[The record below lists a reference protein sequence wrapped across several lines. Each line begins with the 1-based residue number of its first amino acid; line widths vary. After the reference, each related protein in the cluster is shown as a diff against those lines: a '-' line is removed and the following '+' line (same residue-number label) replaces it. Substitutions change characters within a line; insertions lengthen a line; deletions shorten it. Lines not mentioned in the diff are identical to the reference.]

1 MKNGQVGYRFA
12 TVDDLEQIIA
22 LWVEETEWGV
32 FPFSDTERWV
42 NAPAGVPRTVV
53 AYDNADGKIV
63 GQCGFV
69 PTLLIARDRELRGV
83 RPHSTIVGKRWRE
96 GVTSVDP
103 ADQPGFAMYRYGM
116 ENMAAEGVQVA
127 HMLPNPRWLRL
138 LKLFPGMQAAQF
150 PLWSMFFPLSSSMS
164 PGDGWSTEPLTGW
177 NNEIDQLW
185 TAASHQYECG
195 VVRNAKMLEWKTTL
209 EGSTV
214 ITVRKDGKLRGLASC
229 RMKGDRQ
236 WTISDMLTADDN
248 ESLRATLT
256 AAVQEGAGHAS
267 DEASDP
273 NHRPVKAAVLATPL
287 MQPVLAQL
295 GFARDNYQ
303 FPFVVQRLDPA
314 LTDAEIDPRGWYV
327 AATD

>member
-1 MKNGQVGYRFA
+1 MKNGMISYRFA

-22 LWVEETEWGV
+22 LWVAETEWGV
-32 FPFSDTERWV
+32 FPFTDTERWV

-53 AYDNADGKIV
+53 ACDNADGKIV
-63 GQCGFV
+63 GQFGFV
-69 PTLLIARDRELRGV
+69 PTLILVGDRELRGV
-83 RPHSTIVGKRWRE
+83 RPHSTIVGKRWRDA
-96 GVTSVDP
+96 VTSMDP

-116 ENMAAEGVQVA
+116 ETMAAEGVQVA

-138 LKLFPGMQAAQF
+138 LKLFPGMQTAQF
-150 PLWSMFFPLSSSMS
+150 PLWSISFPLSSSVS
-164 PGDGWSTEPLTGW
+164 LANGWSTEPLTGW
-177 NNEIDQLW
+177 NQEIDQLW
-185 TAASHQYECG
+185 AAASHQYHCG

-214 ITVRKDGKLRGLASC
+214 VTVRRNGELRGLASC

-236 WTISDMLTADDN
+236 WTISDMLTADAD
-248 ESLRATLT
+248 ESLRATLMG
-256 AAVQEGAGHAS
+256 AVREGAGHS
-267 DEASDP
+267 DDESSEPDQ
-273 NHRPVKAAVLATPL
+273 RPVKAAVLATPL

-295 GFARDNYQ
+295 GFTRDNYQ